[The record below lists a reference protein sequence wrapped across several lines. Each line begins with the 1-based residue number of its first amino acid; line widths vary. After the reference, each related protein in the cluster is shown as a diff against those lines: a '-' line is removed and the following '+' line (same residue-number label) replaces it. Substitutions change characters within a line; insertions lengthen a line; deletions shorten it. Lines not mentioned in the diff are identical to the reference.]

1 MAHFLKKYEAG
12 KLQLPH
18 DKDDCNFDS
27 YCEFNR
33 NTLVLQCSFDSF
45 VIGGMKQVGL
55 SSLTRDLDTCHFAIQ
70 SDYYRKCLKLFFI
83 RIGFSLLVILYLK
96 QLVTL
101 KCVTLGLKMN
111 LYCAKYNAK
120 QHII

>member
-1 MAHFLKKYEAG
+1 M
-12 KLQLPH
+12 
-18 DKDDCNFDS
+18 
-27 YCEFNR
+27 
-33 NTLVLQCSFDSF
+33 
-45 VIGGMKQVGL
+45 GL

-83 RIGFSLLVILYLK
+83 GIGFSLLVILYLK

-111 LYCAKYNAK
+111 LYCAKYNV
-120 QHII
+120 IN